1 MGAVKKPL
9 KKVERAFKKQVKKVG
24 YAVQGGKEKARGT
37 PPPAA
42 QTAAP
47 STAAAKQQDEEVA
60 TTVETGAGI
69 QRRRRRGKKAL
80 VLGQGS
86 AQVAGGEGG
95 SGLNIPK
102 A

>member
-9 KKVERAFKKQVKKVG
+9 KKVERAFKKRVKKVG
-24 YAVQGGKEKARGT
+24 YAVQGGKAKARGT

-60 TTVETGAGI
+60 TTVETGAGV

-86 AQVAGGEGG
+86 AQVAGASGG
-95 SGLNIPK
+95 TGLNIPK
-102 A
+102 V

>member
-1 MGAVKKPL
+1 MGAVKKIGQATGL
-9 KKVERAFKKQVKKVG
+9 MKKQAKP
-24 YAVQGGKEKARGT
+24 ALAKASST
-37 PPPAA
+37 A
-42 QTAAP
+42 QATAAGREQ
-47 STAAAKQQDEEVA
+47 TEDVA
-60 TTVETGAGI
+60 TTVDTGAGV

-80 VLGQGS
+80 IAGKGS

>member
-37 PPPAA
+37 PPPPAA

-47 STAAAKQQDEEVA
+47 STAAGRGTEEEMEAV
-60 TTVETGAGI
+60 VETEGV
-69 QRRRRRGKKAL
+69 QRRRRKKGKKQL
-80 VLGQGS
+80 VTPAAS
-86 AQVAGGEGG
+86 IAVGGEGS

-102 A
+102 G

>member
-9 KKVERAFKKQVKKVG
+9 KKLESAAKKQVRKVG

-47 STAAAKQQDEEVA
+47 STAAGREQAEEVA

-80 VLGQGS
+80 IAGQGS
-86 AQVAGGEGG
+86 AQVAGGESG

>member
-9 KKVERAFKKQVKKVG
+9 EKLERGVKKQVSKVVG
-24 YAVQGGKEKARGT
+24 SKPKEPT
-37 PPPAA
+37 AA

-47 STAAAKQQDEEVA
+47 STAAGREQTEEVA

-80 VLGQGS
+80 IVGKGS

>member
-9 KKVERAFKKQVKKVG
+9 KKLERGFKKQVKKAVG
-24 YAVQGGKEKARGT
+24 SKPKAPT
-37 PPPAA
+37 TA

-47 STAAAKQQDEEVA
+47 STAAGREQTEEVA
-60 TTVETGAGI
+60 ATVETGAGV

-80 VLGQGS
+80 IVGKGS
-86 AQVAGGEGG
+86 AQVAGASGG